1 MLTFAAAAAQRQQR
15 RQRAAQA
22 VAAAADRRGGSCGS
36 GGFCRGRVHGGG
48 TCGVWQRRRQR
59 WVWRQ
64 HWQQRRRLLVPHAA
78 CGAWARRYSGDSP
91 YSTGMWRWC
100 VWLCGHG
107 MWGGLEKTVCGH
119 AMHTPGTHQAHT
131 RHMPGRHTSCIW
143 HAHTMHTLA
152 GHAHT
157 MLVAHIGAPLETPLQ
172 NKCYSAT
179 KPLSLLATRGARPP
193 RFTSLALHHRNLIK
207 FIVQN
212 HYSLFAR
219 FCFRR
224 FHVFFPA

>member
-64 HWQQRRRLLVPHAA
+64 HWQQRRRLLMPHAA
-78 CGAWARRYSGDSP
+78 CGAWARRYSGNSP
-91 YSTGMWRWC
+91 TAPACGGGMC
-100 VWLCGHG
+100 VGRG
-107 MWGGLEKTVCGH
+107 GWGGLEKTVPGH

-131 RHMPGRHTSCIW
+131 RHMLGRHTSCIW
-143 HAHTMHTLA
+143 HAHKMHTLA
-152 GHAHT
+152 MHT
-157 MLVAHIGAPLETPLQ
+157 P
-172 NKCYSAT
+172 C
-179 KPLSLLATRGARPP
+179 
-193 RFTSLALHHRNLIK
+193 
-207 FIVQN
+207 
-212 HYSLFAR
+212 
-219 FCFRR
+219 
-224 FHVFFPA
+224 